1 LGYDDETDNLVNE
14 INLKNEQKLIEDENK
29 RLETIRLMEQNR
41 NNAKDELEKIQAL
54 AKVLGIDKI
63 TERLDE
69 LNKNDNYLVGKM
81 TELVNSINGISM
93 QEPAAPQAQTNEIN
107 KLQLLGQLLE
117 SPIGK
122 ALADK
127 FLSPPQIQN
136 QIIDPE
142 YINEK
147 VRSSIMGNFEVGE
160 ALIGQLKNKI
170 IGKAITK
177 TVSSILDSNEP
188 A

>member
-1 LGYDDETDNLVNE
+1 MGFEDETDNLVDE
-14 INLKNEQKLIEDENK
+14 INLKNEQKLIDDENK

-41 NNAKDELEKIQAL
+41 NNAKDELEKIQSL

-81 TELVNSINGISM
+81 TELINSINNVSM
-93 QEPAAPQAQTNEIN
+93 QEPAAPQGHSEIN
-107 KLQLLGQLLE
+107 KLQLIGQLLD
-117 SPIGK
+117 SPLGK

-127 FLSPPQIQN
+127 FISPPQIQN

-147 VRSSIMGNFEVGE
+147 IRSSVMGNFEVGE

-188 A
+188 V